1 MTIKQTAGRD
11 ALGDFAPNLHSS
23 MTMCCSARCG
33 REDRL
38 SPSRPQRGDGCG
50 PDGAGV

>member
-11 ALGDFAPNLHSS
+11 ALGTLPPNLRSS

-33 REDRL
+33 AEKTGF
-38 SPSRPQRGDGCG
+38 PFET
-50 PDGAGV
+50 AAW

>member
-11 ALGDFAPNLHSS
+11 ALGDFAPNSLSS

-33 REDRL
+33 AEKTGF
-38 SPSRPQRGDGCG
+38 PFET
-50 PDGAGV
+50 AAW

>member
-23 MTMCCSARCG
+23 MTMCCSARY
-33 REDRL
+33 
-38 SPSRPQRGDGCG
+38 
-50 PDGAGV
+50 GAEKTGFPFETAAW

>member
-11 ALGDFAPNLHSS
+11 ALGDFAPNSHSS

-33 REDRL
+33 AEKTGF
-38 SPSRPQRGDGCG
+38 PFET
-50 PDGAGV
+50 AAW